1 MVNMTKYK
9 FCRKENYVNII
20 SITKCSTSK
29 RNEGDP
35 VTQITEYDFGL
46 V

>member
-9 FCRKENYVNII
+9 FCRKENYVNFK
-20 SITKCSTSK
+20 SITNTSK
-29 RNEGDP
+29 GNEGDP
-35 VTQITEYDFGL
+35 VTQITEYDFNQ